1 MRTIIGGIAP
11 NQLTLGVSTSVTL
24 NGTNL
29 YTPGPGISSDVAN
42 AIKQVYA
49 GFTKAEILKNVF
61 MAVRKTQMKAL
72 IQSYGKGPTK
82 LCIVD
87 YIL

>member
-29 YTPGPGISSDVAN
+29 HTPGPSISSDVAN
-42 AIKQVYA
+42 AI
-49 GFTKAEILKNVF
+49 
-61 MAVRKTQMKAL
+61 
-72 IQSYGKGPTK
+72 
-82 LCIVD
+82 
-87 YIL
+87 